1 MQPRLPDKESK
12 DRRLIVLIVLLVASL
27 AITTLWFRE
36 ADDGPLH
43 RVRAGVSVA
52 TSPFLKAGRW
62 VFTPVRA
69 VANWTASLGGDR
81 AEIETL
87 RSQNEELR
95 VRVMQLEE
103 SRLEAGRLRD
113 LLMIHDAL
121 ELDSIGARVIRDTG
135 DSWARVMTIDKGTS
149 SGVGVGDPVLSKDGL
164 LGQVV
169 EVAAT
174 SARVRLITDQR
185 SGVAVLIQS
194 SRAEGVVRGNVDGTL
209 TFDYVDN
216 DIEVAVGDVV
226 ITSGTGGAYPKGLV
240 VGEVLSVGEV
250 GNSIFRKIMVAPAAS
265 TAGIEEVVVIVGAIP
280 APIDGVVDTVPSQE
294 APESVDTTDTL
305 PAGDE

>member
-43 RVRAGVSVA
+43 RVRSGVSVV

-62 VFTPVRA
+62 AFTPLRA
-69 VANWTASLGGDR
+69 VVNWTASLGGDR

-87 RSQNEELR
+87 RAQNEELR

-113 LLMIHDAL
+113 LLGIHDAL
-121 ELDSIGARVIRDTG
+121 ELESIGARVIRDTG
-135 DSWARVMTIDKGTS
+135 DSWARIMTIDKGTS

-169 EVAAT
+169 EVSGT

-194 SRAEGVVRGNVDGTL
+194 SRAEGIVRGTVEGTL

-216 DIEVAVGDVV
+216 EAEVAPGDVV

-240 VGEVLSVGEV
+240 VGEVLSVGEI
-250 GNSIFRKIMVAPAAS
+250 GTTIFRKIVVAPAAS
-265 TAGIEEVVVIVGAIP
+265 TVGVEEVVVIVGAIP
-280 APIDGVVDTVPSQE
+280 TPTEGDVDAVPDVPASDVETRTMQ
-294 APESVDTTDTL
+294 
-305 PAGDE
+305 AGDE